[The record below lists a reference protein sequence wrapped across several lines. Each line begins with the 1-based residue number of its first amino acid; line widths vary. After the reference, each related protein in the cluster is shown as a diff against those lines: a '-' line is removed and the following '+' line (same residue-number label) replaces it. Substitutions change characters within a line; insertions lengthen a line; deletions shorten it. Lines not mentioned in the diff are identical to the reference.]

1 MVTMNIDQEK
11 LTVVKKPAGIYLISV
26 AVLVA
31 LYFILTPFF
40 SKSFDVQIVWHVL
53 DVLMLFGLLVA
64 LGMNYLYKRD
74 KADSDT
80 GTAITRHYLE
90 ANVLFFL
97 TAGLTIAFLYNWFSL
112 LSYGNDYPYVNAPAW
127 NIWNA
132 IDIVLPITFGV
143 TGCRLWREG
152 SQSSA

>member
-31 LYFILTPFF
+31 LYFLLTPFF
-40 SKSFDVQIVWHVL
+40 SKAFDVQIVWHVL

-97 TAGLTIAFLYNWFSL
+97 TAGLTIAFL
-112 LSYGNDYPYVNAPAW
+112 
-127 NIWNA
+127 
-132 IDIVLPITFGV
+132 
-143 TGCRLWREG
+143 
-152 SQSSA
+152 